1 MPANT
6 QDTSAESTTTSS
18 RSLTGKSRLLSAR
31 VAAVVSSTQI
41 AHESYSSSSNDA
53 ILTLAC
59 MLAGIT
65 SMTASRDV
73 IEMGLYTAADLC
85 QKYGV
90 DPATSE
96 MIIAAFRKASPAISI
111 FPEGF

>member
-1 MPANT
+1 MPANIP
-6 QDTSAESTTTSS
+6 DTSAGSMITSS

-31 VAAVVSSTQI
+31 VAAVVSSTQT
-41 AHESYSSSSNDA
+41 APESSINDA

-96 MIIAAFRKASPAISI
+96 MIIAAFRKASPAINI